1 MFRGIRSSSGN
12 FITVLAFAIILVTIF
27 SVFVFPL
34 LRQVPT
40 VEVTDCSLTSDTIT
54 NNGLTAITFTMK
66 SNDKNET
73 HAMRVE
79 FSSHPLVIFKL
90 GSEDLPTN
98 NGVWYFTD
106 TLGPTASHTQSVN
119 VQAALESGIAKID
132 YRITINFLMDG
143 TQIYSKNLDLTVQ
156 R

>member
-1 MFRGIRSSSGN
+1 
-12 FITVLAFAIILVTIF
+12 
-27 SVFVFPL
+27 
-34 LRQVPT
+34 
-40 VEVTDCSLTSDTIT
+40 
-54 NNGLTAITFTMK
+54 MK

-73 HAMRVE
+73 HGMRVE
-79 FSSHPLVIFKL
+79 FSSHPLVVFKL
-90 GSEDLPTN
+90 GSEDLPRT